1 MFEDLK
7 FIEELKQLIPPK
19 SGDFI
24 AKQQII
30 SLIDKYQNKADEIEC
45 RDFNQYHG
53 EE

>member
-1 MFEDLK
+1 MLEDLE

-30 SLIDKYQNKADEIEC
+30 SLIDKYQNKADEID
-45 RDFNQYHG
+45 RQNFIQYHG
-53 EE
+53 EK

>member
-1 MFEDLK
+1 MLEDLE

-30 SLIDKYQNKADEIEC
+30 SLIDKYQNKADETE
-45 RDFNQYHG
+45 RRNFNQYHG

>member
-1 MFEDLK
+1 MFEDLE
-7 FIEELKQLIPPK
+7 FIEKLKQLIPPE